1 MIQAFGTE
9 KFAKMVSVRRTVVLA
24 LCLAFVM
31 AATGRAGAEERRY
44 TLDAQDRPIQEFL
57 REVAKITG
65 KNILVDPG
73 VTGTVT
79 LVSPAPLTAAEVWNV
94 TLSALA
100 VNGFTAVESGAIVKI
115 VPRSKAA
122 SEAISTFAA
131 KAPGGGEE
139 FVTDLIELRYAK
151 ADAVASSASTLLSPD
166 EKAAPAPG
174 RNAIIVI
181 ATAANAARVREL
193 VTRMDTEG
201 AATAIDVIRLDYVN
215 AAQLAQVLQELFG
228 KAGGVSGR
236 GCECVFTAEPRSNS
250 LIVRAPAGEQLA
262 ARRLAEKLDRT
273 EGAVEVAKLK
283 NLSSDEARDMLQT
296 LVLSR

>member
-1 MIQAFGTE
+1 M
-9 KFAKMVSVRRTVVLA
+9 A
-24 LCLAFVM
+24 LCVVM
-31 AATGRAGAEERRY
+31 CVAASVGAEEPRY
-44 TLDAQDRPIQEFL
+44 TLDAKDRPIQDFL

-73 VTGTVT
+73 VAGTVT

-100 VNGFTAVESGAIVKI
+100 INGYTAVEAGAIVKI
-115 VPRSKAA
+115 VPKSRAA
-122 SEAISTFAA
+122 TEAIPSYVA
-131 KAPGGGEE
+131 KAGEPGEE
-139 FVTDLIELRYAK
+139 FVTDLIELRYAR
-151 ADAVASSASTLLSPD
+151 ADAVAASASTLLSPD

-174 RNAIIVI
+174 RNAIVVI
-181 ATAANAARVREL
+181 ATAANVARVREL
-193 VTRMDTEG
+193 VARMDTEG

-262 ARRLAEKLDRT
+262 ARRLAKQLDRT

-283 NLSSDEARDMLQT
+283 NLSSDQARDL
-296 LVLSR
+296 LRSIVLSP

>member
-1 MIQAFGTE
+1 MTPPFHGS
-9 KFAKMVSVRRTVVLA
+9 FVVRRLRVTA
-24 LCLAFVM
+24 LCVAVLCWACVTAVF
-31 AATGRAGAEERRY
+31 ASAEERRY

-79 LVSPAPLTAAEVWNV
+79 LVSPAPLTAEEVWNV

-100 VNGFTAVESGAIVKI
+100 VNGYTAVSAGAIVKI

-122 SEAISTFAA
+122 SEAIPSYVA
-131 KAPGGGEE
+131 KPTGGGEE

-151 ADAVASSASTLLSPD
+151 ADAVVASASTLLSPD
-166 EKAAPAPG
+166 EKVAPAPG
-174 RNAIIVI
+174 RNAIVII

-193 VTRMDTEG
+193 VSRLDSEG
-201 AATAIDVIRLDYVN
+201 AATAIGVIRLEYVN

-236 GCECVFTAEPRSNS
+236 GCDCVFTAEPRSNS
-250 LIVRAPAGEQLA
+250 LIVRASAGEQLA

-283 NLSSDEARDMLQT
+283 NLSADQARDLLQAI
-296 LVLSR
+296 VLAR